1 MIEVG
6 TVARGESMAVSKAW
20 LQWSILEV
28 FKPTQL
34 LVSISVDAN
43 LITGK
48 PSRKAQLV
56 SQLLTPT

>member
-6 TVARGESMAVSKAW
+6 AVARGESMAVKAW
-20 LQWSILEV
+20 LEV

-34 LVSISVDAN
+34 PVSISVDAN

-48 PSRKAQLV
+48 PSRKAQPV
-56 SQLLTPT
+56 SQLLMPT